1 MTRWSWYALN
11 FLAIFFINYLFP
23 GIEVMKRSKWP
34 ELQGEIPFALFLGG
48 INTFLY
54 PLLKKF
60 DPKLS
65 LPRMAVASVFL
76 NFFAYALLKILPLEI
91 ELQSWIGYLLAASA
105 ASLVSFATQFLQR
118 KKEDLPE
125 PPKMDLH
132 L

>member
-34 ELQGEIPFALFLGG
+34 ELQGEIPFALILGG
-48 INTFLY
+48 INAFLY
-54 PLLKKF
+54 PFLKKF

-65 LPRMAVASVFL
+65 LLRMAVASVFL

-91 ELQSWIGYLLAASA
+91 EIQSWMGYLLIAST
-105 ASLVSFATQFLQR
+105 ASIISFATQFFQ
-118 KKEDLPE
+118 KKGDLPE
-125 PPKMDLH
+125 PPKMDLM